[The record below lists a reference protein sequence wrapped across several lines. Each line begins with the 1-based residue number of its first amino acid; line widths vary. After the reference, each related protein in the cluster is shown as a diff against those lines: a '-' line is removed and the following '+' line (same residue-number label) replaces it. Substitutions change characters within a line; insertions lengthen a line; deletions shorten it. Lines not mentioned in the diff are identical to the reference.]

1 MSKVPSAYS
10 PAPALPVPVL
20 RPVSR
25 WTQVCRFVAGSRR
38 ADGPADFLSLF
49 SDAALLEWGLQ
60 VRWFGVAALLLLG
73 TVLLLAGTFSPARY
87 LNTAL
92 LALPV
97 LGYNILILLLL
108 RLERFADNERVLRGL
123 RWIQLPADL
132 IAITALVHLTGGAT
146 TPLTIVYVFTIVVA
160 ILLVPVHGT
169 YFAAAIASL
178 CYGLL
183 VLLELTILPP
193 EPMLLLG
200 TTAPQSALGGVIY
213 GIHWAVVVSILWLV
227 AYVADRLV
235 QRMRAGERLITQQL
249 ADLRLLYRFSD
260 NLTAAPNL
268 DTAAQYVVSEL
279 HALLQADTCSLMVLN
294 RHGEAEFRAAI
305 GIPPDALIAYRRHPL
320 TRENPLL
327 ASVLSGGNGV
337 FAPDVDRVA
346 GLREVLL
353 RPDIRSFY
361 SFPLRAEDRIV
372 GLINLTF
379 DRPYNMP
386 AATYD
391 LIELCSR
398 QAGLTLERTLLYQ
411 EAQRAA
417 REMESLYHIGLAT
430 SSSLDIRAVLTQI
443 ADQVQRVMELDSMVL
458 ALYNSKEGTLDFMI
472 QREGGKD
479 FPREVLPLS
488 EVGASGWII
497 TSQTPLL
504 VRDWDREIPNLPFVD
519 KNQIGEAVQSYVG
532 VPLTINNRII
542 GVLSVQKREAYAY
555 DDDHLRLL
563 TAIAAQAAL
572 ALENANLHNAARQQ
586 ALRDSLTGAYNHAA
600 LLARIDQAM
609 RQARQVGKPVSL
621 IMLDIDLFK
630 GYNDTYGHLAGDNVL
645 RAVVRAITQN
655 IKMSDSVGR
664 WGGEEFGV
672 LLPGATGEVALRVA
686 ARIRATLAAIQMP
699 EQRGL
704 RLPLPTASQGIAS
717 YPAGATTTPELVDR
731 ADAALYQAKE
741 QGRDRIVSW
750 DDLILLARRS

>member
-1 MSKVPSAYS
+1 MSKVPAAYS
-10 PAPALPVPVL
+10 PATARPGPAQP
-20 RPVSR
+20 RASR
-25 WTQVCRFVAGSRR
+25 WAQLARLVAGGRR
-38 ADGPADFLSLF
+38 RSGPADFLSLF

-60 VRWFGVAALLLLG
+60 VRWFGVVALLLLG
-73 TVLLLAGTFSPARY
+73 AGLLPAGVFSPARY
-87 LNTAL
+87 FTTAL

-97 LGYNILILLLL
+97 LTYNALLLALL
-108 RLERFADNERVLRGL
+108 RLERFAGSERVLRGL

-132 IAITALVHLTGGAT
+132 IAITALLHLTGGAT
-146 TPLTIVYVFTIVVA
+146 TPLPILYVFTIVIA

-178 CYGLL
+178 CYGIL

-193 EPMLLLG
+193 TLLPLLSTTEPQG
-200 TTAPQSALGGVIY
+200 ALGGATY
-213 GIHWAVVVSILWLV
+213 GIHWAVVVGILWLV

-235 QRMRAGERLITQQL
+235 QRMRAGERLITRQL

-268 DTAAQYVVSEL
+268 DSAAQYVVSEL
-279 HALLQADTCSLMVLN
+279 QAILRADTCSLMVVN

-305 GIPPDALIAYRRHPL
+305 GIPPDTLVAYRRHPL
-320 TRENPLL
+320 TRANPLL
-327 ASVLSGGNGV
+327 ASVLSGGSGV

-346 GLREVLL
+346 GLRAVLL
-353 RPDIRSFY
+353 RPGICSFY
-361 SFPLRAEDRIV
+361 SFPLRAEERTV

-379 DRPYNMP
+379 DRPYTMP
-386 AATYD
+386 AATYE

-430 SSSLDIRAVLTQI
+430 SSSLDIHAVLRQI

-458 ALYNSKEGTLDFMI
+458 ALYNMKQGTLDFMI

-504 VRDWDREIPNLPFVD
+504 VRDWDREIHNLPFVD
-519 KNQIGEAVQSYVG
+519 KNQIGDAVQSYVG

-600 LLARIDQAM
+600 LLARIDQAV
-609 RQARQVGKPVSL
+609 RQARQAGRPVSL
-621 IMLDIDLFK
+621 IMLDIDMFK
-630 GYNDTYGHLAGDNVL
+630 GYNDTYGHVAGDTVL

-655 IKMSDSVGR
+655 IKLGDSVGR

-672 LLPGATGEVALRVA
+672 LLPGANREAALRVA
-686 ARIRATLAAIQMP
+686 ARIRATLVAIQMP
-699 EQRGL
+699 EQRGG
-704 RLPLPTASQGIAS
+704 RLPVPTVSQGVAS

-750 DDLILLARRS
+750 DSLILLARHS